1 MSSSS
6 SPVEAVNRLL
16 DSLPRTR
23 FGRWSREVPAFRT
36 LGVAGF
42 YVAVALTLAG
52 GLLTG
57 RSLLVLAVIC
67 VVCALSFFVY
77 VYARLWITGR
87 ETMVLLDQ
95 VWFAEAC
102 VAGTL
107 WAMREPVLPYM
118 DVVAVA
124 MSFFLTA
131 GRTGCL
137 LVGCCHGRPS
147 SVGIV
152 YGEEH
157 AREGFAHH
165 LVGVRLFPVQAI
177 EAAGLALIGVTGLVA
192 LPFAAPGRVFLWFL
206 CGYGVLRFGMEGLRA
221 DERSHFLG
229 LSRARWMALAEVALA
244 VWIARGDGPPA
255 RAAALLALL
264 VLALVGAL
272 VARHAFDARRR
283 FRAPTHLAELHE
295 AVAVLVSAPT
305 RVVGNG
311 AHPPPP
317 ARTTSLGVTLA
328 VSGTADGEDL
338 LHASIS
344 LPGSLRDLELLCEL
358 AGWAFPR
365 AAPES
370 ARLLGGGVLHL
381 LTPLRVAGPD
391 GDAGTRSRELY
402 GCVARRL
409 QGAAEAEAPAMP
421 EAEGATGGAGEDRR
435 IYFGMGALR

>member
-1 MSSSS
+1 MSA
-6 SPVEAVNRLL
+6 SPSPFEAVNRLL
-16 DSLPRTR
+16 DALPRTR

-42 YVAVALTLAG
+42 YTAVALTLAG

-57 RSLLVLAVIC
+57 RSLLVLAVVC

-77 VYARLWITGR
+77 VYVRLWITGR

-102 VAGTL
+102 VAATL
-107 WAMREPVLPYM
+107 WALREPVLPYM

-124 MSFFLTA
+124 MCFFLVA

-147 SVGIV
+147 AVGIV

-157 AREGFAHH
+157 AREGFPRH

-177 EAAGLALIGVTGLVA
+177 EAAGLALIGLTGLVA
-192 LPFAAPGRVFLWFL
+192 LPFAAHGRVFLWFL

-221 DERSHFLG
+221 DDRLHFLG

-264 VLALVGAL
+264 ALALAGAL
-272 VARHAFDARRR
+272 VALHLFDARRR
-283 FRAPTHLAELHE
+283 FRAPAHLAELHA
-295 AVAVLVSAPT
+295 AVAELGTAPRRT
-305 RVVGNG
+305 IGGG
-311 AHPPPP
+311 AHAPAP
-317 ARTTSLGVTLA
+317 ARTTSLGVTVA
-328 VSGTADGEDL
+328 VSGAVEGEGF

-344 LPGSLRDLELLCEL
+344 LPGAVRDLELLCEL
-358 AGWAFPR
+358 AAAAFPQ
-365 AAPES
+365 APPER
-370 ARLLGGGVLHL
+370 ARLLGGVLHL
-381 LTPLRVAGPD
+381 LTPRPD
-391 GDAGTRSRELY
+391 PQRGGDAGERARALY
-402 GCVARRL
+402 GCVARGV
-409 QGAAEAEAPAMP
+409 QGAENAATPAVPDAEPRAGG
-421 EAEGATGGAGEDRR
+421 EGEERM
-435 IYFGMGALR
+435 IYFGVGVR